1 MQKYFLLRLLQI
13 VPTLVGVSVI
23 SFVAMYL
30 IGDPA
35 RMVLGD
41 DATPEAVQEYR
52 RELGLDQPL
61 HVQYFAFVAD
71 AVRGDFGTSLRYQQP
86 VTTLIMERLPATLQ
100 LGLAALV
107 IAVVFGCSMGILSAL
122 RFGRP
127 GDDLVRG
134 LALVGQAIPGFF
146 LGLLLIIF
154 FSLRLGWFPTGG
166 IGGPRHLVLPAITLA
181 SYLVALLFRFTR
193 SSLLE
198 VLNQDYMRT
207 ARAKGLPER
216 TAIRGHALRN
226 ALIPIITVI
235 GLQSGVLF
243 GGAVVTETI
252 FSWPGLGRLIVEAI
266 QARDYPIIRA
276 ALLFIATAV
285 VVINLLVDLTYGIV
299 DPRVKYR

>member
-1 MQKYFLLRLLQI
+1 M
-13 VPTLVGVSVI
+13 
-23 SFVAMYL
+23 
-30 IGDPA
+30 
-35 RMVLGD
+35 
-41 DATPEAVQEYR
+41 
-52 RELGLDQPL
+52 
-61 HVQYFAFVAD
+61 
-71 AVRGDFGTSLRYQQP
+71 
-86 VTTLIMERLPATLQ
+86 
-100 LGLAALV
+100 
-107 IAVVFGCSMGILSAL
+107 
-122 RFGRP
+122 
-127 GDDLVRG
+127 RG

-146 LGLLLIIF
+146 LGLLLIIL

-166 IGGPRHLVLPAITLA
+166 IGGPQHLVLPAITLA

-198 VLNQDYMRT
+198 VLNQDFMRT

-216 TAIRGHALRN
+216 TAIRSHALRN